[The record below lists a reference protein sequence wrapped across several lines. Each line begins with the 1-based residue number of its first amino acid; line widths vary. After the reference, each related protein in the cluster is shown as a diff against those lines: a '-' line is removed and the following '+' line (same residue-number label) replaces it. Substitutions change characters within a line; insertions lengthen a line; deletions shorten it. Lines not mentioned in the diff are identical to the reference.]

1 MRANK
6 IKMSRIYLGRH
17 VYGFAAVIFGIL
29 TFVWRDL
36 NAWRQIIPL
45 GKVPHPEIFLYIAA
59 AIELFGGVA
68 IQWAPTRRIGALS
81 LGSIYFLFALL
92 AVPEIIARPL
102 TYNSWGNFFE
112 QFSLVSGA
120 LIVFAS
126 VWSKACPERLT
137 EGKESNGRLA
147 RLGETSPNNHRVAP
161 RLARIGYVSFGV
173 CVVSFALEQLAYLS
187 VTARLV
193 PKWIPPG
200 QMFWA
205 ITTTI
210 AFALAGIA
218 ILFGRAAL
226 LTSRLLTLM
235 LIGFGLLVWLPI
247 VISHSHTLFNW
258 TESAE
263 TLAIAGVAWIVTD
276 FLTQKAS
283 PAA

>member
-1 MRANK
+1 
-6 IKMSRIYLGRH
+6 MSRIYLGRH
-17 VYGFAAVIFGIL
+17 LYGFAAVVSGIL
-29 TFVWRDL
+29 PFVWRGI

-59 AIELFGGVA
+59 AIQLFGGVA
-68 IQWAPTRRIGALS
+68 IQSTPSKRIGALS
-81 LGSIYFLFALL
+81 LGSIYLLFALL

-120 LIVFAS
+120 LVVFGA
-126 VWSKACPERLT
+126 
-137 EGKESNGRLA
+137 
-147 RLGETSPNNHRVAP
+147 TSPNNDEGAP
-161 RLARIGYVSFGV
+161 KLARVGYLSFGV

-187 VTARLV
+187 VTASLV
-193 PKWIPPG
+193 PKWVPPG

-205 ITTTI
+205 VTTTI
-210 AFALAGIA
+210 AFALAAIA

-226 LTSRLLTLM
+226 LASQLLTVM

-247 VISHSHTLFNW
+247 VSSHPHTLFNW

-276 FLTQKAS
+276 FLTPNRSQTLQAL
-283 PAA
+283 

>member
-1 MRANK
+1 
-6 IKMSRIYLGRH
+6 MSRIYLGRH
-17 VYGFAAVIFGIL
+17 VYGFAAVIFGVL

-59 AIELFGGVA
+59 AIELFGGVG

-102 TYNSWGNFFE
+102 TYNSWGNFCE

-126 VWSKACPERLT
+126 VWGGACPERLT
-137 EGKESNGRLA
+137 EGKESNGRLG

-187 VTARLV
+187 VTASLV

-218 ILFGRAAL
+218 ILFERAAL
-226 LTSRLLTLM
+226 LASRLLTLM

-247 VISHSHTLFNW
+247 VISHPHKLFNW

-276 FLTQKAS
+276 FLTQEAS

>member
-1 MRANK
+1 MRAD
-6 IKMSRIYLGRH
+6 KMSRIYLGRH

-36 NAWRQIIPL
+36 NAWRQIMPL
-45 GKVPHPEIFLYIAA
+45 GKVTHPEIFLYIAA

-68 IQWAPTRRIGALS
+68 IEWALTRRIGAFS
-81 LGSIYFLFALL
+81 LGSIYFIFALL
-92 AVPEIIARPL
+92 SVPHIVASPL
-102 TYNSWGNFFE
+102 TYDGWGSFFE

-120 LIVFAS
+120 LIVFGAPGLNNHEG
-126 VWSKACPERLT
+126 APRARPERLT
-137 EGKESNGRLA
+137 EGKESNG
-147 RLGETSPNNHRVAP
+147 
-161 RLARIGYVSFGV
+161 LARIGYVSFGI

-187 VTARLV
+187 VTASLV

-205 ITTTI
+205 VTTTI
-210 AFALAGIA
+210 AFALAAIA

-226 LTSRLLTLM
+226 LASQLLTVM

-247 VISHSHTLFNW
+247 VISHPHTLFNW

-276 FLTQKAS
+276 FLTQKS
-283 PAA
+283 LMSHS

>member
-1 MRANK
+1 MRTN
-6 IKMSRIYLGRH
+6 KMSRIYLGRH
-17 VYGFAAVIFGIL
+17 VYGFAAVTFGIL

-45 GKVPHPEIFLYIAA
+45 SKLTHPEILLYVVA

-68 IQWAPTRRIGALS
+68 IQWAPTRRIGAFS
-81 LGSIYFLFALL
+81 LGTIYFIFALL
-92 AVPEIIARPL
+92 AAPEIIAKPL
-102 TYNSWGNFFE
+102 IYNSWGNFFE

-120 LIVFAS
+120 LV
-126 VWSKACPERLT
+126 V
-137 EGKESNGRLA
+137 
-147 RLGETSPNNHRVAP
+147 LGAPGTNNHQGAP
-161 RLARIGYVSFGV
+161 KLARIGYFSFGV

-187 VTARLV
+187 VTASLV

-205 ITTTI
+205 VTTTI
-210 AFALAGIA
+210 AFALAAIA

-226 LTSRLLTLM
+226 LASQLLTVM

-247 VISHSHTLFNW
+247 VISHPHNLFNW

-263 TLAIAGVAWIVTD
+263 TLAIAGAAWILMD
-276 FLTQKAS
+276 FLAQNRAE
-283 PAA
+283 ALQAL